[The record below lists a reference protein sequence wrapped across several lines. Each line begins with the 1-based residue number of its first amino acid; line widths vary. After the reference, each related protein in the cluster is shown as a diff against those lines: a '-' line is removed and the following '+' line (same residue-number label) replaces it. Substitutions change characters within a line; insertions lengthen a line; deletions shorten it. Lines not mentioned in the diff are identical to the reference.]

1 MFSLFPL
8 GTDMDI
14 PTGDLHYQRFT
25 VIIKSQIILESSFVN
40 RSQVGLSVP
49 SAVTPK
55 EGGNKMVS
63 CSSVK
68 HVV

>member
-1 MFSLFPL
+1 
-8 GTDMDI
+8 MDI

-25 VIIKSQIILESSFVN
+25 VIIKSQIILVSSFVN

-55 EGGNKMVS
+55 EGGNKMVL
-63 CSSVK
+63 VLL
-68 HVV
+68 